1 MSRVEIIAI
10 ELQARRLRAE
20 DLRRREPVFGPRLAL
35 CLHLAGE
42 NLRAVAGLFGRLLRP
57 LFSWN
62 PQAHRPA
69 MKG

>member
-1 MSRVEIIAI
+1 MSRIDIIEI
-10 ELQARRLRAE
+10 ELEARRLRAE
-20 DLRRREPVFGPRLAL
+20 DLRRREPVFAPRLAL

-42 NLRAVAGLFGRLLRP
+42 NLLAAAGFFGRLLRP